1 MFANNSE
8 FIFTEFYTSSL
19 PCTIQMVPSVYHAS
33 TVVGPPRFFFF
44 FFFFFGGG
52 GGWAFISVGQMPD
65 FGGNR
70 ETKTTLGNRDHE
82 KTNF

>member
-33 TVVGPPRFFFF
+33 TVVGPPRFFFWE
-44 FFFFFGGG
+44 GGDG
-52 GGWAFISVGQMPD
+52 HLFLWDKCQILGETGKPRQHWETGIMRKQIFD
-65 FGGNR
+65 FC
-70 ETKTTLGNRDHE
+70 
-82 KTNF
+82 